1 MPLHTDC
8 CFFDS
13 NIYLTECRIAPPRVL
28 EVFAHVQD
36 SACGENRPRAD
47 FTAALTK
54 NKSGW
59 EACEVATPTI
69 IVVAKFPTRKHYTV
83 AFLCLRKHALG

>member
-1 MPLHTDC
+1 M
-8 CFFDS
+8 
-13 NIYLTECRIAPPRVL
+13 
-28 EVFAHVQD
+28 QD

-59 EACEVATPTI
+59 EASEVATPSI
-69 IVVAKFPTRKHYTV
+69 IVVTWSLFFVYVNMHWDEQNKETKIMPD
-83 AFLCLRKHALG
+83 